1 MKIAFR
7 HPFSRVGRR
16 GKNRFLLHIF
26 PKIISFTPKYT
37 RMNLSARDKETKRLF
52 EKYAKDLCSYALGFL
67 GNAEDAEDAVQ
78 DVFMRF
84 WENTDARFADEKAA
98 KTYLYNSV
106 RNACLN
112 QLKLKEI
119 HAEVLEKVAPREEPS
134 EDEFFAKVVRA
145 EVYRE
150 IMAAIDE
157 LPRECGKVFR
167 LACVDGLSNDEV
179 AQKLGIS
186 VNTVKVQKN
195 RAKIQ
200 LRARLK
206 DLYPLLLL
214 FLKMV

>member
-7 HPFSRVGRR
+7 HILSCVGRR

-37 RMNLSARDKETKRLF
+37 RMNLSARDKETKWLF

-106 RNACLN
+106 RNACLDLLDKKPVKRHSID
-112 QLKLKEI
+112 QLKQEI
-119 HAEVLEKVAPREEPS
+119 VEEETARYDERVFDDVQRELSLMPEQT
-134 EDEFFAKVVRA
+134 KRV
-145 EVYRE
+145 
-150 IMAAIDE
+150 IT
-157 LPRECGKVFR
+157 CVFSK
-167 LACVDGLSNDEV
+167 GMKYKEV
-179 AQKLGIS
+179 AAELNVS
-186 VNTVKVQKN
+186 VNTVKTLLRKG
-195 RAKIQ
+195 IQ
-200 LRARLK
+200 HLRSRFTN
-206 DLYPLLLL
+206 YPELL
-214 FLKMV
+214 FLRVKKLLFR

>member
-1 MKIAFR
+1 MAANGWNICKGVSFDDCFR
-7 HPFSRVGRR
+7 RHYRTLCYFAYRYLR
-16 GKNRFLLHIF
+16 GK
-26 PKIISFTPKYT
+26 
-37 RMNLSARDKETKRLF
+37 E
-52 EKYAKDLCSYALGFL
+52 E
-67 GNAEDAEDAVQ
+67 AEDVVQ
-78 DVFMRF
+78 DVFTGLLEARREFEDEEHLLRF
-84 WENTDARFADEKAA
+84 
-98 KTYLYNSV
+98 LYVST

-119 HAEVLEKVAPREEPS
+119 HEEVLEKVAPKEEVS

-157 LPRECGKVFR
+157 LPRECGRVFR
-167 LACVDGLSNDEV
+167 LTCVDGLGNEE
-179 AQKLGIS
+179 AARQLGIS

-214 FLKMV
+214 CCDRL

>member
-1 MKIAFR
+1 MSTDNWNICEGVGFEECFR
-7 HPFSRVGRR
+7 RHYRPLCHFAYRY
-16 GKNRFLLHIF
+16 L
-26 PKIISFTPKYT
+26 
-37 RMNLSARDKETKRLF
+37 KEV
-52 EKYAKDLCSYALGFL
+52 EA
-67 GNAEDAEDAVQ
+67 AEDVVQ
-78 DVFMRF
+78 DVFTGLLEARKEFQDEEHLLRF
-84 WENTDARFADEKAA
+84 
-98 KTYLYNSV
+98 LYVSV